1 MLSKHASS
9 RGLEES
15 VRHEGLVRKRGRL
28 NTSFAERYFVLA
40 NGVDVFMCHTY
51 LHTLC
56 MCVSVCIWRGGY
68 ASREVK
74 ESCHTWPVCL
84 CVCVFVSMCLNMC
97 ACVRLLCLRDCVSVF
112 MSVYMSVCLCICV
125 PCECVSVCLSVCLS
139 QGMYLCL
146 CLHACSF
153 VCVCVSA
160 SVAMSVSPCVC
171 VCVSMCDIP
180 HACLTC
186 DMRVSCACVAHLTCD
201 ACVLVCLC
209 LCLCVYVCHTS

>member
-1 MLSKHASS
+1 MDLPLCHNAPYDSSVRFHDFFKQSEMLSKHASS

-74 ESCHTWPVCL
+74 ESCHT
-84 CVCVFVSMCLNMC
+84 
-97 ACVRLLCLRDCVSVF
+97 
-112 MSVYMSVCLCICV
+112 
-125 PCECVSVCLSVCLS
+125 
-139 QGMYLCL
+139 
-146 CLHACSF
+146 
-153 VCVCVSA
+153 
-160 SVAMSVSPCVC
+160 
-171 VCVSMCDIP
+171 
-180 HACLTC
+180 
-186 DMRVSCACVAHLTCD
+186 
-201 ACVLVCLC
+201 
-209 LCLCVYVCHTS
+209 